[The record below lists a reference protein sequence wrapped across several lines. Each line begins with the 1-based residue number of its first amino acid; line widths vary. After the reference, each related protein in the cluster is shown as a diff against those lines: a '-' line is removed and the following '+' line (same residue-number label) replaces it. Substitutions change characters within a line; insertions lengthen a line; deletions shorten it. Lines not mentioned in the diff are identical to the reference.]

1 MRVAR
6 LAVSAVAASLCFSAS
21 AQAQSDK
28 DIVDTAVEAGT
39 FNTLAAALTAADLIE
54 VLKGEGPFTVFAP
67 TDEAFAKLNSKA
79 PLNHFSYP
87 RTKISLSPSC
97 SITSWLAQ

>member
-1 MRVAR
+1 MAYSAIQRIIKEIVMRIAR
-6 LAVSAVAASLCFSAS
+6 LAVSTFAVASLCFTAVP

-54 VLKGEGPFTVFAP
+54 VLKGEG
-67 TDEAFAKLNSKA
+67 L
-79 PLNHFSYP
+79 
-87 RTKISLSPSC
+87 SL
-97 SITSWLAQ
+97 IHI